1 MPSKARHWPVVTFV
15 VAVVVGFLAIFH
27 HYGANRRLARLATET
42 AQSSGLLDGEVGTPI
57 STAILVHGRIVEG
70 ANGGNADLEIPVHG
84 AHGRGVLFAWAQRD
98 QGPWHICSLSFRSD
112 RGMTLVI
119 VADETS
125 DCQRE

>member
-1 MPSKARHWPVVTFV
+1 MPSNTRHWPVVIFA
-15 VAVVVGFLAIFH
+15 VAVLIVFLAAFH

-42 AQSSGLLDGEVGTPI
+42 AQSSGLLDEEVGNSI

-84 AHGRGVLFAWAQRD
+84 AQGRGTLFAWAQRD
-98 QGPWHICSLSFRSD
+98 RGPWHICSLSFRSD

-119 VADETS
+119 VGDES
-125 DCQRE
+125 SHCQRE